1 VLNDRIPRLQLAGIH
16 KRFPGVYALRDIEFD
31 LYDGEVHAL
40 LGENGAGKSTLIN
53 VIAGNYIPDEGKI
66 YVQGQET
73 TFLKPDDA
81 LKHGVAV
88 VYQELNVVD
97 TLSIAENVFYGHLP
111 QNSCGL
117 IRWKKLYEDTE
128 RILKEFAFDI
138 DPKAMVSTL
147 SIAHKQM
154 VEIMRVYAR
163 NPSILI
169 FDEPTS
175 SLAPQEIDRLMEVID
190 KMRAK
195 GKAIVYISHKLDEIF
210 RISDRITVLR
220 DGQHVITDKT
230 ETFTE
235 QSLIHHMVGRKL
247 DETFKKSERN
257 SDKIILEVKDLS
269 TEKVSNIN
277 FSLCAG
283 EVLGVSGL
291 MGSGR
296 TELAYALYGIDPR
309 LSGTIT
315 LDGTLLPPSNPE
327 ISVKMGMGLIPEN
340 RREFGIIPGDSVQNN
355 LNVASYS
362 QLVNGFVINRK
373 KETENAQ
380 KMVDALSIKTP
391 TLQQRI
397 ANLSG
402 GNQQKAIVGRWI
414 LKQGLKV
421 LIVDEPTRGIDVGA
435 KAEIYALLDNLANQ
449 GMAIIVMSSEMQEI
463 LSMCDRIL
471 VIRSGKISGEFQHSE
486 ATQEK
491 LLRAAVGV

>member
-1 VLNDRIPRLQLAGIH
+1 M
-16 KRFPGVYALRDIEFD
+16 
-31 LYDGEVHAL
+31 

-128 RILKEFAFDI
+128 RILKEFAFFDI

-163 NPSILI
+163 NRPYSF

-277 FSLCAG
+277 FF
-283 EVLGVSGL
+283 
-291 MGSGR
+291 R
-296 TELAYALYGIDPR
+296 
-309 LSGTIT
+309 
-315 LDGTLLPPSNPE
+315 
-327 ISVKMGMGLIPEN
+327 
-340 RREFGIIPGDSVQNN
+340 FVQ
-355 LNVASYS
+355 
-362 QLVNGFVINRK
+362 
-373 KETENAQ
+373 
-380 KMVDALSIKTP
+380 
-391 TLQQRI
+391 
-397 ANLSG
+397 
-402 GNQQKAIVGRWI
+402 
-414 LKQGLKV
+414 
-421 LIVDEPTRGIDVGA
+421 A
-435 KAEIYALLDNLANQ
+435 K
-449 GMAIIVMSSEMQEI
+449 
-463 LSMCDRIL
+463 
-471 VIRSGKISGEFQHSE
+471 F
-486 ATQEK
+486 
-491 LLRAAVGV
+491 

>member
-1 VLNDRIPRLQLAGIH
+1 MLLQETT
-16 KRFPGVYALRDIEFD
+16 FQ
-31 LYDGEVHAL
+31 
-40 LGENGAGKSTLIN
+40 
-53 VIAGNYIPDEGKI
+53 I

>member
-1 VLNDRIPRLQLAGIH
+1 
-16 KRFPGVYALRDIEFD
+16 
-31 LYDGEVHAL
+31 
-40 LGENGAGKSTLIN
+40 
-53 VIAGNYIPDEGKI
+53 
-66 YVQGQET
+66 
-73 TFLKPDDA
+73 
-81 LKHGVAV
+81 
-88 VYQELNVVD
+88 
-97 TLSIAENVFYGHLP
+97 
-111 QNSCGL
+111 
-117 IRWKKLYEDTE
+117 
-128 RILKEFAFDI
+128 
-138 DPKAMVSTL
+138 M
-147 SIAHKQM
+147 
-154 VEIMRVYAR
+154 
-163 NPSILI
+163 
-169 FDEPTS
+169 
-175 SLAPQEIDRLMEVID
+175 
-190 KMRAK
+190 
-195 GKAIVYISHKLDEIF
+195 
-210 RISDRITVLR
+210 
-220 DGQHVITDKT
+220 
-230 ETFTE
+230 
-235 QSLIHHMVGRKL
+235 
-247 DETFKKSERN
+247 
-257 SDKIILEVKDLS
+257 
-269 TEKVSNIN
+269 
-277 FSLCAG
+277 
-283 EVLGVSGL
+283 
-291 MGSGR
+291 
-296 TELAYALYGIDPR
+296 YGIDPR

-435 KAEIYALLDNLANQ
+435 KAEIYALLDNLDNQ

>member
-1 VLNDRIPRLQLAGIH
+1 
-16 KRFPGVYALRDIEFD
+16 
-31 LYDGEVHAL
+31 
-40 LGENGAGKSTLIN
+40 
-53 VIAGNYIPDEGKI
+53 
-66 YVQGQET
+66 
-73 TFLKPDDA
+73 
-81 LKHGVAV
+81 
-88 VYQELNVVD
+88 
-97 TLSIAENVFYGHLP
+97 
-111 QNSCGL
+111 
-117 IRWKKLYEDTE
+117 
-128 RILKEFAFDI
+128 
-138 DPKAMVSTL
+138 
-147 SIAHKQM
+147 M

-373 KETENAQ
+373 KETENA
-380 KMVDALSIKTP
+380 
-391 TLQQRI
+391 
-397 ANLSG
+397 
-402 GNQQKAIVGRWI
+402 
-414 LKQGLKV
+414 
-421 LIVDEPTRGIDVGA
+421 
-435 KAEIYALLDNLANQ
+435 
-449 GMAIIVMSSEMQEI
+449 
-463 LSMCDRIL
+463 
-471 VIRSGKISGEFQHSE
+471 
-486 ATQEK
+486 
-491 LLRAAVGV
+491 